1 MSTLTSSLLG
11 ELDRVRADRAR
22 LDARE
27 AVLLARLESV
37 ESDFA
42 GLVEALRPVLRGSR
56 AQVEKRVALAST
68 LASDHPGVL
77 AAMAR
82 GEIDAYGA
90 SRVVAVTSGMSAAQV
105 RQVDSQLAAKLS
117 SAPTSTF
124 MPDNLAAH
132 TRKIANSVD
141 PDGQAARARV
151 ARRGRKVE
159 LVHGENAMSRLT
171 AHVPVEVAS
180 AAYARVDALAKA
192 LRRAGSS
199 RSMDQLRA
207 DVTADLLL
215 GRDVGVTAPETAAT
229 VSLHMPASTALGI
242 TNSGC
247 TLDGYGTIPAPI
259 AREIM
264 TNPHST
270 WRKVLCDPTTG
281 TPTSLGRTRRRPSAT
296 IRELVRIR
304 DRECVVPWCHR
315 PATHTDFD
323 HEQPWTDGGPT
334 SATNG
339 TSRCRHH
346 HRLKHHPRWTHSHNP
361 TRGTTTITTPHG
373 TTYTAT
379 NPAVLR
385 RDARPNASRDV
396 R

>member
-37 ESDFA
+37 ESDSA
-42 GLVEALRPVLRGSR
+42 GLVESLRPVLRGSR

-68 LASDHPGVL
+68 LTSDHPGML
-77 AAMAR
+77 GAMSR
-82 GEIDAYGA
+82 GEVDSYGA
-90 SRVVAVTSGMSAAQV
+90 SRVVAVTSGMSSADA
-105 RQVDSQLAAKLS
+105 RAVDAQLAEKLS
-117 SAPTSTF
+117 SSPASTF

-132 TRKIANSVD
+132 ARRIANSVD
-141 PDGQAARARV
+141 PEGQAARART
-151 ARRGRKVE
+151 ARQGRKVE
-159 LVHGENAMSRLT
+159 IIHGENAMSRLT

-180 AAYARVDALAKA
+180 AAYARVDGMAQA

-207 DVTADLLL
+207 DVTTDLLL
-215 GRDVGVTAPETAAT
+215 GRDPGVTAPETAAT

-242 TNSGC
+242 TDDGC

-264 TNPHST
+264 TNPAST

-281 TPTSLGRTRRRPSAT
+281 TPTSLGRTRRKPSTT
-296 IRELVRIR
+296 IRDLVRIR

-361 TRGTTTITTPHG
+361 THSTTTVTTPHG
-373 TTYTAT
+373 TTYTA
-379 NPAVLR
+379 PVPPVLR
-385 RDARPNASRDV
+385 P
-396 R
+396 

>member
-1 MSTLTSSLLG
+1 MS
-11 ELDRVRADRAR
+11 
-22 LDARE
+22 
-27 AVLLARLESV
+27 
-37 ESDFA
+37 
-42 GLVEALRPVLRGSR
+42 RG
-56 AQVEKRVALAST
+56 
-68 LASDHPGVL
+68 D
-77 AAMAR
+77 
-82 GEIDAYGA
+82 IDAYGA

-132 TRKIANSVD
+132 TRKIANTVD
-141 PDGQAARARV
+141 PDGQTARARV

-159 LVHGENAMSRLT
+159 LIHGENAMSRLT

-180 AAYARVDALAKA
+180 AAYARVDALAQA
-192 LRRAGSS
+192 LRRAGSD

-215 GRDVGVTAPETAAT
+215 GHDPGVTAPEAAAT

-242 TNSGC
+242 TDDGC
-247 TLDGYGTIPAPI
+247 TLDGYGTIPGPI

-304 DRECVVPWCHR
+304 DRECVVPWCRR
-315 PATHTDFD
+315 PATHSDFD
-323 HEQPWTDGGPT
+323 HEQPWAEGGPT
-334 SATNG
+334 STTNG
-339 TSRCRHH
+339 TARCRHH
-346 HRLKHHPRWTHSHNP
+346 HRLKHHPHWTHQHSP
-361 TRGTTTITTPHG
+361 RRGTSTVTTPHG

-379 NPAVLR
+379 NPPTLTPLEPA
-385 RDARPNASRDV
+385 P
-396 R
+396 